1 MKKYIYI
8 LLLFFIFSCNLNSK
22 YEKKEIILNNYLK
35 EVFDESIQKEK
46 TMYILIPKISCKGCV
61 YTFFNNINTI
71 TDTTKSEIIFITSSE
86 DYYKKIK
93 LFSNNI
99 LFDKNE
105 IIDQINLD
113 LSSITIFQ
121 TKEDRI
127 IDIINYQI
135 HFY

>member
-8 LLLFFIFSCNLNSK
+8 ILLFFIFSCNINSK

-35 EVFDESIQKEK
+35 EVFDKSIQKEK
-46 TMYILIPKISCKGCV
+46 TMYIIIPKISCKGCV
-61 YTFFNNINTI
+61 YTFFSNINTI
-71 TDTTKSEIIFITSSE
+71 TDTTNSEIIFITSSE

-93 LFSNNI
+93 PISNNI

-105 IIDQINLD
+105 VIDKTNLN

-121 TKEDRI
+121 TKEYRI
-127 IDIINYQI
+127 INTINY
-135 HFY
+135 